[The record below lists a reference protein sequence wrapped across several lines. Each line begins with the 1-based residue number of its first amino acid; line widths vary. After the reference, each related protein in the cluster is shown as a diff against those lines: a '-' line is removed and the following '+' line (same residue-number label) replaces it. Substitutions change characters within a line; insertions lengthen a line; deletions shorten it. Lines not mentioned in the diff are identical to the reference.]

1 MFYLKKV
8 NFFWQK
14 RSLLY
19 NVDAF
24 CILYLLQKKVL
35 KYISGDIK
43 PIDSMTQYE
52 FMFIVD
58 PSLREEEN
66 TELMKEIKDTLST
79 HGVTITNEDVWWTKR
94 LAYRINKSAVGF
106 YALFD
111 LEMDGKIIKKLSK
124 DLNLQKS
131 IWRYIF
137 VKKES

>member
-14 RSLLY
+14 RSYPY

-35 KYISGDIK
+35 IYISGDIK

-66 TELMKEIKDTLST
+66 TKLMEEVRETLTT
-79 HGVTITNEDVWWTKR
+79 HGAKITNEDIWWVKK
-94 LAYRINKSAVGF
+94 LAYRINKSAEGF

-111 LEMDGKIIKKLSK
+111 LEMDGKAIKKLSK